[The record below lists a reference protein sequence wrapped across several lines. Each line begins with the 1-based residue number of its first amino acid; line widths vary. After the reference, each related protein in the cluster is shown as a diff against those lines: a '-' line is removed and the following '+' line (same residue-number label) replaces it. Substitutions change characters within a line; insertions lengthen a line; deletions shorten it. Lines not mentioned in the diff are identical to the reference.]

1 MCMYYARVIYVSV
14 TDVYATHT
22 MCYIH
27 IYYAHMSYTCITHV
41 SYTHVSM
48 YTCVYVCL
56 YIHSLYMC
64 IVYAHIVYLGV
75 VDTNPPPSPGGGWW
89 APTTLPSPGGVPIH
103 PSPGGGWWAPTT
115 LPSPGGVPNPP
126 LPPEG
131 LIDVDKPWIYCN
143 NITYIFNL
151 NPIFLIFL
159 IILISKE
166 FLTDKRKSD
175 IKILLL
181 IFTVKRPG
189 RVYFVAW
196 LYSRSN
202 KYAKQQN
209 ILVPAVLR

>member
-1 MCMYYARVIYVSV
+1 
-14 TDVYATHT
+14 
-22 MCYIH
+22 
-27 IYYAHMSYTCITHV
+27 
-41 SYTHVSM
+41 M

-75 VDTNPPPSPGGGWW
+75 VDTNPPPPPEGGGEHQ
-89 APTTLPSPGGVPIH
+89 PLSPPPEGYQSTP
-103 PSPGGGWWAPTT
+103 PPEGGGEHQP
-115 LPSPGGVPNPP
+115 LSPPPEGYQTPP